1 MSKSLVAFAA
11 IAALACLGVDY
22 ANQSRHAGLGLVG
35 LAPADY
41 VAGVKLRITDQ
52 KAAKAAE
59 RKRNEL
65 LALPPREHLPPAP
78 DGWIRRD
85 YSKADRA
92 RLDRTAEEDAASL
105 PPELQQNA
113 QFATMVEVAERQLAE
128 RIGRE
133 VFVYEKGDALIS
145 MKLARK
151 DPKAPGGLFGDMQA
165 DALQMV
171 AANIAML
178 TASEGYA
185 VVQGVPFI
193 EVESMLSEPDAEGS
207 VRAFTARLGDELVLS
222 IRALAT
228 DEEILAVMNALDFDR
243 LNGLLS
249 SPLDGI
255 GSAAP
260 DLPPEAQKAAA
271 QQAADDQRR
280 LNAHEGRLAELR
292 VQQRGLEV
300 MKISGT
306 LPEDEYARQ
315 KAELERKADKIGRDY
330 SREIAAL
337 KAEREARPDPAAQG
351 GAARI
356 AIKPVLREIG
366 AGCATKGGSKFCSVG
381 D

>member
-1 MSKSLVAFAA
+1 MSKNLIAFAA
-11 IAALACLGVDY
+11 IATLACVGVDY
-22 ANQSRHAGLGLVG
+22 VDQSRRAGLGLYG
-35 LAPADY
+35 LSPAQY
-41 VAGVKLRITDQ
+41 VDGVKLRITDQ
-52 KAAKAAE
+52 KAAQAAE

-78 DGWIRRD
+78 DGWTRRD
-85 YSKADRA
+85 YTTADRV
-92 RLDRTAEEDAASL
+92 RLERSAAAEAASV
-105 PPELQQNA
+105 PPELRENA
-113 QFATMVEVAERQLAE
+113 QFSALMAASESQLAE
-128 RIGRE
+128 MIGRE
-133 VFVYEKGDALIS
+133 VFVYERDDALIS
-145 MKLARK
+145 MKLTRK
-151 DPKAPGGLFGDMQA
+151 EAKAPGGLFGGIQSDAMQ
-165 DALQMV
+165 MI
-171 AANIAML
+171 AANMGML

-193 EVESMLSEPDAEGS
+193 EVQSMLSEPQAEGD

-228 DEEILAVMNALDFDR
+228 DEEILAVLNALDFDR
-243 LNGLLS
+243 LNALLA

-260 DLPPEAQKAAA
+260 VLAPAVQKAVA

-280 LNAHEGRLAELR
+280 LDAHEGRLAELR
-292 VQQRGLEV
+292 LQQRSLEV
-300 MKISGT
+300 MKIGGT
-306 LPEDEYARQ
+306 VTDDDYARQ
-315 KAELERKADKIGRDY
+315 TAELERKADKIGRDY

-351 GAARI
+351 GSARV
-356 AIKPVLREIG
+356 AVKPVLREVG